1 MKAPLQ
7 EFVLLLLAVRIG
19 KSDRRKRRK
28 ENTIEESCTEAGT

>member
-7 EFVLLLLAVRIG
+7 EFVLLLALRIG